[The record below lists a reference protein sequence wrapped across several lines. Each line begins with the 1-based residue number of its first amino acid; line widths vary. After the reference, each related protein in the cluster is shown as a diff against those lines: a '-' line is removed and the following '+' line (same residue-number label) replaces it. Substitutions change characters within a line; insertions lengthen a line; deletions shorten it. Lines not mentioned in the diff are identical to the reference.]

1 MEGNLQNTNGSLT
14 SANTD
19 LRNDAINKL
28 HDFIDA
34 CEAHRGKAFT
44 NEQADA
50 LITNASH
57 IITRLQRQ

>member
-1 MEGNLQNTNGSLT
+1 MEGNLQNTQGAIT

-28 HDFIDA
+28 HDFINA

-44 NEQADA
+44 DEQADK
-50 LITNASH
+50 LITNPFPE
-57 IITRLQRQ
+57 TG